1 MKIILSTYSFFPFDF
16 GGSEVYVLGLAQYLQ
31 EAGHDVTVYAAVP
44 SDAADRYGEYYED
57 NHIRATHYVWND
69 IKVVGI
75 HSKFSTR
82 EEIYTKTRAEL
93 IPSLIALLRKGEGGI
108 DLLHIHAN
116 TLLNGTNFI
125 AAAKLVFG
133 NVKVVTSYHLPLNC
147 VKSDLLYD
155 GKIRA
160 CNVKVD
166 TGICTSCFI
175 ASNTVLPH
183 GLSDWI
189 QKILPR
195 SYFPSLPT
203 AFNLRYLVSGF
214 ISNFSTLKSET
225 DHWVLYS
232 NEVKEILMNNGV
244 SGSSISMIRHGI
256 NPVFPSFATGYKENE
271 PLQFCFSSRMF
282 VLKGFFTLL
291 TAWLGLEETN
301 IRHLNLVGNI
311 PPQLTHRE
319 KLLIEKAKQRRDI
332 SWIAPLPQAE
342 LAGLLGKMHCVI
354 IPSECV
360 ETGPLVFHEAIAAGA
375 DVIASNLGGCAELG
389 QYYRDKTS
397 LFTPGNSDSLQS
409 AIEDFQ
415 FSNKRLPVLEAKS
428 HYLHILD
435 IYQSLLN

>member
-1 MKIILSTYSFFPFDF
+1 M
-16 GGSEVYVLGLAQYLQ
+16 GLAQYLK
-31 EAGHDVTVYAAVP
+31 EAGHDVTIYAAVP
-44 SDAADRYGEYYED
+44 GDAADRYGEYYED
-57 NHIRATHYVWND
+57 TNIRATHYIWKD

-82 EEIYTKTRAEL
+82 EEIYTKTRAEIVPTL
-93 IPSLIALLRKGEGGI
+93 IELLRKGEGEI
-108 DLLHIHAN
+108 DVLHIHAN

-125 AAAKLVFG
+125 AAAKQVFA

-155 GKIRA
+155 GKIQA

-175 ASNTVLPH
+175 SSNTVLPH
-183 GLSDWI
+183 GLSDWV

-195 SYFPSLPT
+195 NYFPSLPT
-203 AFNLRYLVSGF
+203 VLNLRYLVSGF
-214 ISNFSTLKSET
+214 LSNFSTLKSET

-244 SGSSISMIRHGI
+244 SESSISMIRHGI
-256 NPVFPSFATGYKENE
+256 DPVFLKFPPGYKENK
-271 PLQFCFSSRMF
+271 PVQFCFASRMF
-282 VLKGFFTLL
+282 ALKGFFTLL
-291 TAWLGLEETN
+291 TAWLGLEATN
-301 IRHLNLVGNI
+301 NRHLNLVGNI
-311 PPQLTHRE
+311 PPQLTHKE
-319 KLLIEKAKQRRDI
+319 KLLIEKAKKRRDI

-389 QYYRDKTS
+389 QYYRDKTF
-397 LFTPGNSDSLQS
+397 LFTPGKADSLQS

-428 HYLHILD
+428 HYLHVLG